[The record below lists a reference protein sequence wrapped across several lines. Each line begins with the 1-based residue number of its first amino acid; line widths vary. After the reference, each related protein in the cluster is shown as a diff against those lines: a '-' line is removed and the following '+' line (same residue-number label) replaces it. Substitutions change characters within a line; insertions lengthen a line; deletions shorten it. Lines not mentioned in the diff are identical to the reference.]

1 MPLPDTLANIL
12 AVVLHG
18 YIVQGGLRLEV
29 AHPELNPPVL
39 EPMAQDADQPVIL
52 YSVFKGSVEFHLRVG
67 AALLLKPLPLDGL
80 GGLDKSHQR
89 SQVQRQLRR
98 SPVARIRCLLP
109 AASGGNQEGLDIL
122 FQLFF
127 VIGHFCHLKLI
138 LHSRIS
144 HRGS

>member
-39 EPMAQDADQPVIL
+39 EPVAQDADQPVIL
-52 YSVFKGSVEFHLRVG
+52 HSVFKGSIEFHLRVG

-80 GGLDKSHQR
+80 GGLDKPHQR
-89 SQVQRQLRR
+89 SQIQRQLRR
-98 SPVARIRCLLP
+98 GPVARIRRFLP
-109 AASGGNQEGLDIL
+109 AARRGDQKGFNVL

-127 VIGHFCHLKLI
+127 VIGHGQSPFEKN
-138 LHSRIS
+138 SE
-144 HRGS
+144 